1 MVGRPGW
8 RPLLP
13 PLLLRRLFRLL
24 GVVGLL
30 AGASVPGVSADETG
44 GRVRVATERLEVV
57 LALDGARPVTWRSCR
72 PSCLRADAGSGTSI
86 RFTGAG
92 DTPQPR
98 LVLHGPDGP
107 IDPGRLRFTADQTED
122 GAASRVTLRTDLPVA
137 GVRLEE
143 SFALSRDGYET
154 ALTVRLLG
162 PGAVAF
168 AATARPV
175 LEVAPGPD
183 LLPAPAAGFAAL
195 LERVGRVTVA
205 GGAVHAVAE
214 PSGPGATLRPGEWA
228 GVRGRFWAMLARPDG
243 AGAAVE
249 PRPGPGVALVAPA
262 STGPAP
268 TEWRYTIYAGPV
280 EREALGRVDPE
291 LERLLLS
298 GLWWWLRALALGL
311 LWLLREW
318 TAWLGHPGV
327 AVIALAVSV
336 KMLLLPLAA
345 FAERLQERVNATQA
359 RLQPGLDAI
368 NAAHRG
374 EERTRRTLALYR
386 ELGVHPLYTLQS
398 LAGFLIQI
406 PVFIAVFDMLAED
419 VDLSRVPF
427 LWIRDLSR
435 PDAVAAL
442 PACVPFFGCELNLLP
457 FLMSGVSLATLLRF
471 RSPVLTPTLVRRQR
485 RNLAGMT
492 LLFFLLFYTFPAG
505 MVLYWTST
513 NAFQLL
519 SQEVTRRWRARPAR
533 S

>member
-1 MVGRPGW
+1 MMV
-8 RPLLP
+8 L
-13 PLLLRRLFRLL
+13 
-24 GVVGLL
+24 LL
-30 AGASVPGVSADETG
+30 AGAPAPGVSADGTG
-44 GRVRVATERLEVV
+44 ERVRVATERLEIV
-57 LALDGARPVTWRSCR
+57 LAIDGGRPVTWRACR
-72 PSCLRADAGSGTSI
+72 PSCLRADAESGTSI
-86 RFTGAG
+86 RFTGDG

-98 LVLHGPDGP
+98 LILHGPGGP
-107 IDPGRLRFTADQTED
+107 IDLGRLRFTAAPE
-122 GAASRVTLRTDLPVA
+122 GPVPRVTIRADLPVD

-143 SFALSRDGYET
+143 SFAPSRDGYDT
-154 ALTVRLLG
+154 AVTVRLVG
-162 PGAVAF
+162 PGAAAF
-168 AATARPV
+168 AATARPA
-175 LEVAPGPD
+175 LEVAPGRELRP
-183 LLPAPAAGFAAL
+183 PPAAGFAAM

-205 GGAVHAVAE
+205 GGTVHAVAE
-214 PSGPGATLRPGEWA
+214 APGPGGTLRAGEWA

-262 STGPAP
+262 APGPAS

-280 EREALGRVDPE
+280 EQQPLGHVDPE

-311 LWLLREW
+311 LQLLRRW
-318 TAWLGHPGV
+318 TALLGHPGV
-327 AVIALAVSV
+327 AIVALAVSV
-336 KMLLLPLAA
+336 KVLLLPLAA
-345 FAERLQERVNATQA
+345 VAERLQERVNVTQA

-419 VDLSRVPF
+419 IDLYRARF
-427 LWIRDLSR
+427 LWIADLSR
-435 PDAVAAL
+435 PDALAPL

-471 RSPVLTPTLVRRQR
+471 RSRVLTPALVRRQR
-485 RNLAGMT
+485 RNLASMT
-492 LLFFLLFYTFPAG
+492 GLFFLLFYTFPAG

-513 NAFQLL
+513 NAFQLV
-519 SQEVTRRWRARPAR
+519 SQEVGRWRRGRRA
-533 S
+533 SS